1 MIRVLAV
8 ILRLPV
14 AQCGK
19 LGFEGTAFCLSGFGG
34 RLGLDV
40 IIRQR
45 VTVASASARVDAN
58 DGEPPQCA
66 TVWRASS
73 ATSCI

>member
-8 ILRLPV
+8 ILRLSV

-45 VTVASASARVDAN
+45 DRCNARVDAN